1 MCWVAQIDCNLVNNG
16 VMARENQ
23 TGGGADLLAN
33 VPWQHEAPVPLLKNV
48 MRLTAPNPGM
58 MTGPGTNS
66 YVVGTAD
73 TGYVVIDP
81 GPNDAA
87 HLQRLFEATRGDIRM
102 IICTHSHS
110 DHSPGAKPLQALC
123 SPQPMIYGLP
133 SGPHAGANS
142 YFVPEKTLQNNE
154 QLRLVSRRLQADFM
168 GELQAGHAE
177 STSHTLKVIYTPG
190 HAANH
195 VCLVLEEDGLLFSG
209 DHILNGTTTV
219 INPPDGHMGDYLDSL
234 DVLTAACAEYQIEH
248 ILPAHG
254 YVLEHAVQV
263 IAHLKA
269 HRLGREE
276 KIAGVMQAHPDGTL
290 DDWVAKAYD
299 DAPKHLW
306 PVAKRSLLAHVEHIR
321 ELDAAKTPS
330 H

>member
-1 MCWVAQIDCNLVNNG
+1 MT
-16 VMARENQ
+16 RENQ
-23 TGGGADLLAN
+23 TIEAHTLLATT
-33 VPWQHEAPVPLLKNV
+33 PWQHEKPVPLLKNV

-66 YVVGTAD
+66 YLIGTAD
-73 TGYVVIDP
+73 TGYIVVDP

-87 HLQRLFEATRGDIRM
+87 HIQRLFEATQGDIRM
-102 IICTHSHS
+102 IVCTHSHA

-123 SPQPMIYGLP
+123 RKAIDGQPLIHGLP
-133 SGPHAGANS
+133 SGAHASSNS
-142 YFVPEKTLQNNE
+142 YFLPDKTLQNKE
-154 QLRLVSRRLQADFM
+154 QIRLMSRRLEVDLTTTI
-168 GELQAGHAE
+168 E
-177 STSHTLKVIYTPG
+177 VIFTPG
-190 HAANH
+190 HAENH
-195 VCLVLEEDGLLFSG
+195 VCLVLVEDGLLLSG
-209 DHILNGTTTV
+209 DHILNGSTTV
-219 INPPDGHMGDYLDSL
+219 INPPDGHMGDYLNSL
-234 DVLTAACAEYQIEH
+234 DQLTELCQKYDIKQ

-254 YVLEHAVQV
+254 YVLDHAERV

-276 KIAGVMQAHPDGTL
+276 KIAGVMQAHPEGTL

-299 DAPKHLW
+299 DVPHHLW

-321 ELDAAKTPS
+321 SLNQAS

>member
-1 MCWVAQIDCNLVNNG
+1 LVNNG

-23 TGGGADLLAN
+23 TIPSDSDVTTLLAT
-33 VPWQHEAPVPLLKNV
+33 VPWQHDKPVSLLKNV

-66 YVVGTAD
+66 YIIGTTD
-73 TGYVVIDP
+73 TGYIVVDP

-87 HLQRLFEATRGDIRM
+87 HIQRLFEATQGDILR
-102 IICTHSHS
+102 IVCTHSHS

-123 SPQPMIYGLP
+123 SSKPQIYGLP
-133 SGPHAGANS
+133 SGVHASSNS
-142 YFVPEKTLQNNE
+142 YFLPDKTLQNKE
-154 QLRLVSRRLQADFM
+154 QLRLIKRRLEANFDVDLTTTI
-168 GELQAGHAE
+168 E
-177 STSHTLKVIYTPG
+177 VIFTPG
-190 HAANH
+190 HAENH
-195 VCLVLEEDGLLFSG
+195 VCLALVEDGLLLSG
-209 DHILNGTTTV
+209 DHILNGSTTV
-219 INPPDGHMGDYLDSL
+219 INPPDGHMGDYLNSL
-234 DVLTAACAEYQIEH
+234 DQLTELCQKYNIQQ

-254 YVLEHAVQV
+254 YVLDHAERV

-276 KIAGVMQAHPDGTL
+276 KIAGVMQALPDGTL

-299 DAPKHLW
+299 DVPHHLW

-321 ELDAAKTPS
+321 ELNKASAPS